1 MVQELHL
8 MQTIIRMIMFL
19 GMYRAVLMDQELV
32 ELNSF
37 LGILAW
43 VLSM

>member
-1 MVQELHL
+1 MVQELNL
-8 MQTIIRMIMFL
+8 MQPRLRMIMVL
-19 GMYRAVLMDQELV
+19 GMCRVVLMDQELV